1 MSENRMIRPGKGD
14 RTNNPNTG
22 SEENQENKTLA
33 FMKKY
38 PLFATILISLTVLI
52 VVYLWQ
58 DFSAKRERSRV
69 INAAAAQV
77 NENTHEMLRLIS
89 RPMVWSIRAE
99 LLRGNREQIDL
110 LISDMVREQ
119 NFENIFVTDNAGEII
134 ISTTKRQ
141 EGQNAASFIEP
152 EMVAPEN
159 TTLFP
164 GDNNTIVLS
173 APILGFDRRLG
184 TLVIQYAPQP
194 FELSS
199 P

>member
-1 MSENRMIRPGKGD
+1 MSKNRLIRPEKADSYSNSGTGK
-14 RTNNPNTG
+14 
-22 SEENQENKTLA
+22 QENHQNVILA

-38 PLFATILISLTVLI
+38 PVFTTILISLTVLI

>member
-1 MSENRMIRPGKGD
+1 MSENRLIRPERGD
-14 RTNNPNTG
+14 SNNNSSTG
-22 SEENQENKTLA
+22 NEENQPNKILV
-33 FMKKY
+33 FIKKY
-38 PLFATILISLTVLI
+38 PVFATILISLTVLV

-69 INAAAAQV
+69 IKAAAAQV
-77 NENTHEMLRLIS
+77 NENTHEMLRLVS
-89 RPMVWSIRAE
+89 RPMIWSIRAE

-110 LISDMVREQ
+110 LISDMVRER
-119 NFENIFVTDNAGEII
+119 NFENIFVTDNTGEII

-141 EGQNAASFIEP
+141 EGQNASSFIDQA
-152 EMVAPEN
+152 MVAPEN

-164 GDNNTIVLS
+164 GENNTLILS

-194 FELSS
+194 FELSR
-199 P
+199 